1 MTRNDR
7 AALKLALALARN
19 ESPAR
24 AQQIDSMLE
33 DQPWEGVAQ
42 FAASCC
48 QSRSLNLDP
57 WQEPPCWGNSERADP
72 DAKKLMIGQAES
84 GFRAEFFLLRLC
96 QRRHRVGM
104 IFRDTSSQHLLHQL
118 LCVRH

>member
-57 WQEPPCWGNSERADP
+57 WQEPPCWGNSDAGRPGRKEADGANAGCWCLEISSRP
-72 DAKKLMIGQAES
+72 DGGAGRGEEEKS
-84 GFRAEFFLLRLC
+84 GTE
-96 QRRHRVGM
+96 
-104 IFRDTSSQHLLHQL
+104 T
-118 LCVRH
+118 

>member
-57 WQEPPCWGNSERADP
+57 WQEPPCWGDSERADP
-72 DAKKLMIGQAES
+72 DAKKLMEQMLAAGVSKYHPDPMAALAEAKKKKF
-84 GFRAEFFLLRLC
+84 GTE
-96 QRRHRVGM
+96 
-104 IFRDTSSQHLLHQL
+104 T
-118 LCVRH
+118 